1 MDMAVVVSIRNKITS
16 LQSSEDG
23 TGGENWRTY
32 SQESTLHGIKYI
44 GKTGLTLHR
53 K

>member
-1 MDMAVVVSIRNKITS
+1 MDASITNTDKFVRD
-16 LQSSEDG
+16 SEEG
-23 TGGENWRTY
+23 IGENWRTY

-44 GKTGLTLHR
+44 GKEGVTIHR